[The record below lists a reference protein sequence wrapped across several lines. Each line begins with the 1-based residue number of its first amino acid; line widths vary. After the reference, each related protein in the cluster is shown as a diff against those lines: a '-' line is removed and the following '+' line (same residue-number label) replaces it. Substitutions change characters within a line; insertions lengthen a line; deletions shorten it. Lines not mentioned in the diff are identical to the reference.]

1 METGP
6 VRAAGMEPDG
16 SFDGFE
22 LLQLDTRNKN
32 SEQRPQRYR
41 RISSRPLSSPV
52 RANSGLRWGRPP
64 ASWMNR
70 VMPAPTCFVWRDRS
84 TTVAEFQ
91 DRRMIQGNHRCGRD
105 SPAGSRIYS
114 NR

>member
-41 RISSRPLSSPV
+41 RISSPPLSSRG
-52 RANSGLRWGRPP
+52 RANTGLRWGRPP

-70 VMPAPTCFVWRDRS
+70 VMPAPTCFVSPDRS

-91 DRRMIQGNHRCGRD
+91 DRRMNRSNHRCAKD
-105 SPAGSRIYS
+105 S
-114 NR
+114 